1 MQCAGELAADENH
14 LCPSGDRGLMQRLDQ
29 QAPQKRIAATKLTIT
44 ISIVS
49 SWNVVADQLRSFQQ
63 PLNHRRAARALGGK
77 NNAE

>member
-1 MQCAGELAADENH
+1 
-14 LCPSGDRGLMQRLDQ
+14 MQRLDQ

-63 PLNHRRAARALGGK
+63 PLNHRRAARALG
-77 NNAE
+77 